1 MAGISEHSEG
11 PKRIP
16 VTSGR
21 KAMGIIGN
29 LDQEWARVLDILR
42 AEVGEAAFRS
52 WLQPLSVISIDSGE
66 VSLAVPTRF
75 MRDWII
81 KNYADRI
88 QSIWASENDA
98 VSGIELVVVPGMSM
112 DSCVQDIAPPTASS
126 DEIEP
131 APVRAAPR
139 KSAAQAP
146 VAEPIEMVDNIDTSG
161 LDPRCMSEIG
171 RSNVFFLLLRY
182 LEARRI
188 FWLVFRS
195 TGKDRS
201 AFR

>member
-1 MAGISEHSEG
+1 M
-11 PKRIP
+11 
-16 VTSGR
+16 
-21 KAMGIIGN
+21 
-29 LDQEWARVLDILR
+29 LR

-98 VSGIELVVVPGMSM
+98 VSGIELVVVPGMIT
-112 DSCVQDIAPPTASS
+112 DSGARDIVPPTAS
-126 DEIEP
+126 DEVEP
-131 APVRAAPR
+131 APVRTAPR

-146 VAEPIEMVDNIDTSG
+146 VAEPIEMVHNVDTSG
-161 LDPRCMSEIG
+161 L
-171 RSNVFFLLLRY
+171 
-182 LEARRI
+182 
-188 FWLVFRS
+188 
-195 TGKDRS
+195 
-201 AFR
+201 